1 MKIECISSEKLRDR
15 IDSGGEFVAVFSTKW
30 CGFCRALI
38 SELERSQVDFVAVEV
53 DISSDDDPAWEGF
66 GVSTVPTA
74 VLFSSGRE
82 VSRKRPGYDGLRV
95 KDLKSLYD
103 RSRA

>member
-1 MKIECISSEKLRDR
+1 MTIECISSERLRER

-30 CGFCRALI
+30 CGFWRALM
-38 SELERSQVDFVAVEV
+38 SELERSHVDFVAVEV
-53 DISSDDDPAWEGF
+53 DISSDDDPAWERF

-82 VSRKRPGYDGLRV
+82 VARKRPGYDGLRV

-103 RSRA
+103 RSHA

>member
-1 MKIECISSEKLRDR
+1 MKVERISSDKLKER
-15 IDSGGEFVAVFSTKW
+15 IERGGEFVAIFSTKW

-38 SELERSQVDFVAVEV
+38 SELERFQASFDAVEV

-66 GVSTVPTA
+66 GISTVPTA
-74 VLFSSGRE
+74 VLYSSGRE
-82 VSRKRPGYDGLRV
+82 AARKRPGYDGLRV
-95 KDLKSLYD
+95 KDIRNLCD

>member
-1 MKIECISSEKLRDR
+1 MTIDCISSERLRER

-30 CGFCRALI
+30 CGFCRALM

-53 DISSDDDPAWEGF
+53 DISSDDDPAWERF
-66 GVSTVPTA
+66 GVSAVPTA

-82 VSRKRPGYDGLRV
+82 VARKSPGYDGLRV